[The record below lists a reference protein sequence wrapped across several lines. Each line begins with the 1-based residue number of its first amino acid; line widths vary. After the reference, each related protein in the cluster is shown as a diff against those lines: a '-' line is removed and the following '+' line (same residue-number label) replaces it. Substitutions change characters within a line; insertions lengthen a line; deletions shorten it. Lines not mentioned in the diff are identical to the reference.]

1 VNNRIFVYIEYVKSK
16 IITTMKKIAKI
27 FIVAL
32 CAFFT
37 SEATADA
44 QLLKKLFN
52 KAVETTTEVTADPI
66 SNGQAAGAALKSL
79 YTQYKA
85 DGKLDMTN
93 LNNILNLTT
102 LSNNIKELKGMSDKS
117 KFYKDFATGLIKGS
131 DSLVNKSNSTSVMN
145 GLTNLVNNVDLSA
158 LTQTTETTTKT
169 ETTSKTESTSALS
182 SLLSGSG
189 ASSGSSTTETAGNAS
204 EIMSSVSSIL
214 NLFK

>member
-1 VNNRIFVYIEYVKSK
+1 MKQIVKF
-16 IITTMKKIAKI
+16 
-27 FIVAL
+27 FIVAAT
-32 CAFFT
+32 AFFT
-37 SEATADA
+37 AEATADA

-52 KAVETTTEVTADPI
+52 KAVETTTEVAADPI

-158 LTQTTETTTKT
+158 LTQTTETTAKT